1 MDVDV
6 LAVLDSLA
14 PAPSTQGAAQ
24 GARAATALHGAAR
37 WGAIDI
43 ALPLSLDLL
52 SAACLPSA
60 RLHGLAARM

>member
-6 LAVLDSLA
+6 LALLGV
-14 PAPSTQGAAQ
+14 GAEAET
-24 GARAATALHGAAR
+24 ASATALHGAAR

-60 RLHGLAARM
+60 RPHGLAARM